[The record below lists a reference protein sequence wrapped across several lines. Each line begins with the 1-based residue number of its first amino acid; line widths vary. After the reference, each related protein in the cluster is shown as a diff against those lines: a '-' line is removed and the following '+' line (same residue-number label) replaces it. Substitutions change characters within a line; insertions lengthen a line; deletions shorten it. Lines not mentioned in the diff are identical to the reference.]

1 MDIMDAFNLL
11 AVALFAG
18 TALWA
23 YLKLQERI
31 SFLEHEV
38 RWLRNE
44 LESLKPRELKSAYD
58 PM

>member
-1 MDIMDAFNLL
+1 MDAFNLL

-44 LESLKPRELKSAYD
+44 LESLKPREVKSAYD

>member
-1 MDIMDAFNLL
+1 MDNFYSLAIALVGATAFW
-11 AVALFAG
+11 G
-18 TALWA
+18 

-44 LESLKPRELKSAYD
+44 LESLKPTEVKSTYD
-58 PM
+58 QP